1 MKIVTHSGRFHTDE
15 VYASALLDY
24 LYSIAD
30 EDITRTRDQKV
41 INEAAEDENTIIID
55 VGRKYDP
62 SKLFYDHHQAEFNDT
77 FSDDYD
83 IPLSSCGLIWK
94 HYGQKI
100 VEAFL
105 VEYYPK
111 DVELVDVD
119 TVYEEFYRKMI
130 LSIDANDNGI
140 KQLKNPQGVQY
151 NFHYNPTLTEMVSL
165 FNSGSCKDEKAQM
178 EGFLR
183 AKALCSQMFHNKMDS
198 IVRKHIEYNTNVDEF
213 RRIFNDSQELEYMYI
228 SDDDINYTIY
238 LRDFDPKKQF
248 KFFISMRGASDF
260 RIYTRRKHSTGFETV
275 APIISEEKARKLVG
289 DDLVFVHKACFT
301 GGCKSLESARK
312 VVEASLREFHKSK
325 KSGFDYKI
333 LLTFAGICGAVA
345 FSYPVLRGL
354 IG

>member
-15 VYASALLDY
+15 VYASALLSY
-24 LYSIAD
+24 LYSIKD
-30 EDITRTRDQKV
+30 EDITRTRDQK
-41 INEAAEDENTIIID
+41 IIDEAEEDEQTIIID

-62 SKLFYDHHQAEFNDT
+62 SKLFYDHHQAEFNDS

-94 HYGQKI
+94 HYGQEI
-100 VEAFL
+100 VKAFL
-105 VEYYPK
+105 AK

-119 TVYEEFYRKMI
+119 TVYQEFYRKMV

-165 FNSGSCKDEKAQM
+165 FNSGSCRDEKTQM
-178 EGFLR
+178 EGFLK
-183 AKALCSQMFHNKMDS
+183 AKVFCLQMFRNKMGS
-198 IVRKHIEYNTNVDEF
+198 IVKKHIEYNTNVDEF
-213 RRIFNDSQELEYMYI
+213 RQIFNESQELEYMYI
-228 SDDDINYTIY
+228 NNDDINYVIY
-238 LRDFDPKKQF
+238 LRDFDPQKKF
-248 KFFISMRGASDF
+248 KFFISMRGAKDF

-275 APIISEEKARKLVG
+275 APIISEEKAMELVG
-289 DDLVFVHKACFT
+289 DDLIFVHKACFT

-312 VVEASLREFHKSK
+312 VVEASLREFYQSNKNRFNYST
-325 KSGFDYKI
+325 

-345 FSYPVLRGL
+345 LSYPILRRL